1 MDMLRILGIDPGSKV
16 TGFALLETQKSGT
29 LQARDFVIKDAG
41 VLRPSSTSSIFER
54 MSSLH
59 LAIREIYHEWRPQV
73 CVIEKAFVGVNINS
87 ALRLGEVRGALIS
100 AVSNDRAEIVEVAA
114 RKVKKTITG
123 NGAASKEEVL
133 RAVQLLL
140 NFNKGKLPYDVSDAL
155 AIALYYGLYH
165 YHANHLGI
173 HKVREWDGGTIS

>member
-1 MDMLRILGIDPGSKV
+1 
-16 TGFALLETQKSGT
+16 LETHKAGS

-41 VLRPSSTSSIFER
+41 VLRPADTSSIFER
-54 MSSLH
+54 MGSLH
-59 LAIREIYHEWRPQV
+59 LAIREIYREWRPQV
-73 CVIEKAFVGVNINS
+73 CVIEKAFVGININS

-100 AVSNDRAEIVEVAA
+100 AVAQDQVEIVEVAA

-123 NGAASKEEVL
+123 NGAASKEDVL
-133 RAVQLLL
+133 RAIQLLL
-140 NFNKGKLPYDVSDAL
+140 NFNKGKLPFDVSDAL

-173 HKVREWDGGTIS
+173 HKLREWDGGTIS